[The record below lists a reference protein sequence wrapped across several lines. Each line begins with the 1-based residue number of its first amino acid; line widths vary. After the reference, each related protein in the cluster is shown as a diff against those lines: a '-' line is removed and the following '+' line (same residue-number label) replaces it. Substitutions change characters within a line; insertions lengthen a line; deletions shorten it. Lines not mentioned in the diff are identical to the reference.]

1 MIISNI
7 LSKPVGR
14 ILAVLLALACCWHI
28 IVDAQAAVTIGQGYV
43 EVNMV
48 GGEEHGQ
55 MLLNG
60 ETPRGAGH
68 YYTLSEQLYLNA
80 PNGIASAVRVGV
92 LMMHLTRTLPI
103 AACLILI
110 CIVLINIARKRTFLG
125 ENVKPLL
132 AAGIIII
139 AAAVLLPVI
148 NGKVIPA
155 IVNAASDNNLGVGVT
170 YAAPHFIY
178 GLVLV
183 LLAYVFKTGF
193 NIKNANAPEESVC
206 GL

>member
-1 MIISNI
+1 M
-7 LSKPVGR
+7 
-14 ILAVLLALACCWHI
+14 LALVCGWHI
-28 IVDAQAAVTIGQGYV
+28 IVDAQAAVTICRGYV

-48 GGEEHGQ
+48 GCEEHGQ

-60 ETPRGAGH
+60 ETPQSAGH

-155 IVNAASDNNLGVGVT
+155 IVNAASDNNLGVGVNLQASPT
-170 YAAPHFIY
+170 IVHGAALFMA
-178 GLVLV
+178 
-183 LLAYVFKTGF
+183 AYVFKVGTE
-193 NIKNANAPEESVC
+193 IKKRSTAEEEK
-206 GL
+206 LTLD